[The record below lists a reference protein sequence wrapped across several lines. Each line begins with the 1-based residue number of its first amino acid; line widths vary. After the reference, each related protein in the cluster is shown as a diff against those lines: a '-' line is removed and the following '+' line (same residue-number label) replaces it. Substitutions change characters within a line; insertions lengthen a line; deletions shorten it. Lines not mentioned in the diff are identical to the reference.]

1 MKDHGYDVSAHY
13 EVHPTLGDMQTF
25 DAVVREAH
33 ALGLRVLLDMVWAH
47 TFDRHSW
54 FEFSRSSPHDPRSDW
69 CGRMRVPM
77 ALSRQLAVGARC
89 QRCCANRSAK
99 VCLRT

>member
-13 EVHPTLGDMQTF
+13 EVHPALGDMQTF

-47 TFDRHSW
+47 TSDRHPW
-54 FEFSRSSPHDPRSDW
+54 FVFSRSSPHDPRSDW
-69 CGRMRVPM
+69 CRRMRVPV
-77 ALSRQLAVGARC
+77 ALSRLLAVGVRC
-89 QRCCANRSAK
+89 LQCRANRFAK
-99 VCLRT
+99 ACLRT